1 MVKVIWTDNAISNLD
16 EIGNY
21 IAQNSERYAAITVQ
35 KLFEAVDILEQH
47 PKSGRMVP
55 EFENE
60 NIRELIRGN
69 YRIIYE
75 IVDEFR
81 IDITSILHGAK
92 LL

>member
-21 IAQNSERYAAITVQ
+21 IAKNSDRYAAITVQ
-35 KLFEAVDILEQH
+35 KLFKAVDILEQH
-47 PKSGRMVP
+47 PKAGRMVP
-55 EFENE
+55 EFETE

-75 IVDEFR
+75 IVNEFR
-81 IDITSILHGAK
+81 IDITSIHHGAK

>member
-21 IAQNSERYAAITVQ
+21 IAKNSERYAAITVQ

-55 EFENE
+55 EFEN
-60 NIRELIRGN
+60 
-69 YRIIYE
+69 
-75 IVDEFR
+75 
-81 IDITSILHGAK
+81 
-92 LL
+92 